1 MKTTNKNINAN
12 NANNAQANNANAQ
25 ATKKPT
31 IYVGLYR
38 EIKAAAQTP
47 SAVVKQF
54 YNAALSIN
62 GGEYAEIYKKL
73 LGGKNDFCAE
83 WAPKVVTAFQAQSRC
98 KKVTLFFVW
107 RVVYKQGLGDYLK
120 TAKAV
125 AKATKGGEK
134 RAKALEALEG
144 LGEATKA
151 TKKNNK

>member
-1 MKTTNKNINAN
+1 MKTTNKNIN
-12 NANNAQANNANAQ
+12 

-31 IYVGLYR
+31 IYVGLYQ

-47 SAVVKQF
+47 SAVVKSF

-62 GGEYAEIYKKL
+62 GGEYAEIYKEL
-73 LGGKNDFCAE
+73 LGDTKNDFCAE
-83 WAPKVVTAFQAQSRC
+83 WTPKVVTAFQAQSRC
-98 KKVTLFFVW
+98 KNVSLFFVW

-125 AKATKGGEK
+125 AKATKNADGK
-134 RAKALEALEG
+134 KVKALEALEG